1 METLEKVRVLDLSQ
15 IMAGPLTSMILG
27 DLGAEVIKVE
37 PPEGDAARGMGDTF
51 LQGQSDYLLSLN
63 RNKRSMVIDLKKE
76 PGREIFCRLARQA
89 DVLLENFRPGTVEKL
104 GVDYPTVSRLN
115 PRIIYCSVSGFG
127 HAGPYRDR
135 PAMDPIIQA
144 MGGLMGITGDPRTG
158 PAKVG
163 SPIADF
169 IAPLLATIGILG
181 GLYLRQKTGEGQ
193 RVEISMLD
201 GIIFSMIPRPAYF
214 FVKNKSLPLMGN
226 RHYQIAPCN
235 AYPTKDGQYVMVI
248 VHTQKHWANFC
259 EALGHSDL
267 PGDSRFQTKADRLKN
282 CVELDALLND
292 IFQRKTQREWV
303 DSLAD
308 KGVMIGPVYRMN
320 QLFQDPQVV
329 HDEMVAEID
338 HPLAGKIKMIR
349 TPIRLSV
356 SPLRIKRPPPLLG
369 QHTEEILSEL
379 GYTKEEIKRFK
390 KTGAVKGA
398 EGMNGITPKG

>member
-1 METLEKVRVLDLSQ
+1 MEILEKVRVLDLSQ
-15 IMAGPLTSMILG
+15 IMAGPLSSMILG

-51 LQGQSDYLLSLN
+51 LHGQSDYLLSLN
-63 RNKRSMVIDLKKE
+63 RNKRSMVIDLKME
-76 PGREIFCRLARQA
+76 SGREIFYRLARQA

-104 GVDYPTVSRLN
+104 GVDYPIVSRLN

-127 HAGPYRDR
+127 QYGPYRDR

-163 SPIADF
+163 SPISDF

-193 RVEISMLD
+193 KVEISMLD
-201 GIIFSMIPRPAYF
+201 GIIFSLIPRQAYF
-214 FVKNKSLPLMGN
+214 FVKNKSLPLTGN

-259 EALGHSDL
+259 EALGRMDL
-267 PGDSRFQTKADRLKN
+267 PADSRFQTNADRLKN
-282 CVELDALLND
+282 SAELDGLLTD
-292 IFQRKTQREWV
+292 LFQQRTQREWV
-303 DSLAD
+303 DSLAG
-308 KGVMIGPVYRMN
+308 KGVMIGPVYRMD

-329 HDEMVAEID
+329 HNEMVAEID
-338 HPLAGKIKMIR
+338 HPLAGKIKTLR
-349 TPIRLSV
+349 TPIGFSA
-356 SPLRIKRPPPLLG
+356 SPLSIKRPPPLLG

-379 GYTKEEIKRFK
+379 GYTAEEIERRKA
-390 KTGAVKGA
+390 TGAVKGTKGLK
-398 EGMNGITPKG
+398 EGSLKG

>member
-1 METLEKVRVLDLSQ
+1 MEILEKVKVLDLSQ
-15 IMAGPLTSMILG
+15 IMAGPLSSMILG

-37 PPEGDAARGMGDTF
+37 PPEGDAARVMGDTF
-51 LQGQSDYLLSLN
+51 LHGESDYLLSFN
-63 RNKRSMVIDLKKE
+63 RNKRSMVIDLKME
-76 PGREIFCRLARQA
+76 SGREIFYRLAQQA

-104 GVDYPTVSRLN
+104 RVDYPTVSRLN

-127 HAGPYRDR
+127 QEGPYRDR

-163 SPIADF
+163 SPISDF

-193 RVEISMLD
+193 KVEISMLN
-201 GIIFSMIPRPAYF
+201 GIIFSLIPRQAYF
-214 FVKNKSLPLMGN
+214 FVKNKSLPLTGN

-259 EALGHSDL
+259 EALGRMDL
-267 PGDSRFQTKADRLKN
+267 SADSRFQTNADRLKN
-282 CVELDALLND
+282 CTELDGLLTD
-292 IFQRKTQREWV
+292 QFQQRTQREWV
-303 DSLAD
+303 DSLAG
-308 KGVMIGPVYRMN
+308 KGVMIGSVYRMD

-329 HDEMVAEID
+329 HNEMVVEID
-338 HPLAGKIKMIR
+338 HPLAGKIKALR
-349 TPIRLSV
+349 TPIRFSA
-356 SPLRIKRPPPLLG
+356 SPLSIKRPPPLLG

-379 GYTKEEIKRFK
+379 GYTEEEIERYKVN
-390 KTGAVKGA
+390 GAVKG
-398 EGMNGITPKG
+398 TK

>member
-1 METLEKVRVLDLSQ
+1 MEILEKVKVLDLSQ
-15 IMAGPLTSMILG
+15 IMAGPLSSMILG

-37 PPEGDAARGMGDTF
+37 PPEGDAARVMGDTF
-51 LQGQSDYLLSLN
+51 LHGQSDYLLSLN
-63 RNKRSMVIDLKKE
+63 RNKRSMVIDLKME
-76 PGREIFCRLARQA
+76 SGREIFYRLARQA

-127 HAGPYRDR
+127 QEGPYRDR

-163 SPIADF
+163 SPISDF

-193 RVEISMLD
+193 KVEISMLN
-201 GIIFSMIPRPAYF
+201 GIIFSLIPRQAYF
-214 FVKNKSLPLMGN
+214 FVKNKSLPLTGN

-259 EALGHSDL
+259 EALGRMDL
-267 PGDSRFQTKADRLKN
+267 PGDARFLTNADRLKN
-282 CVELDALLND
+282 VTELDGLLTD
-292 IFQRKTQREWV
+292 LFQQRTQREWV
-303 DSLAD
+303 DYLAPR
-308 KGVMIGPVYRMN
+308 GVMIGPVYRMD

-329 HDEMVAEID
+329 HNQMVAEID
-338 HPLAGKIKMIR
+338 HPVAGKIKTIR
-349 TPIRLSV
+349 TPISFST
-356 SPLRIKRPPPLLG
+356 SPLKIKRPPPLLG
-369 QHTEEILSEL
+369 QHTEEILLEL
-379 GYTKEEIKRFK
+379 GYTRKEIERCKR
-390 KTGAVKGA
+390 TGSVKGA
-398 EGMNGITPKG
+398 DEMNEGPPKG